1 MDIFFDTTTILY
13 VMLFV
18 GILLFVEGA
27 FYLLAGLRDGPEKRI
42 NRRLKLAAGTAD
54 RRAVLRKMRRESQGW
69 LSDSI
74 NRAMPKLDRLIAQSG
89 SEISTSRLA
98 IIMVALTVLI
108 FSFVTLS
115 TFVSPWKVFIPAVLI
130 GFGFPLLILYMR
142 RRRRLNKFIDQLPQ
156 AIDVLRSSLKA
167 GHPVA
172 TACSLVASEM
182 PDPIGSEF
190 GLLTDE
196 TTYGMDFEEALYNLT
211 NRIPKQ
217 DVEFFVVSLTVAR
230 STGGNLAEILGNLAQ
245 VLRDRSRMFAKVR
258 AVSAEGRWSGLIMG
272 LIPFW
277 VTGMLL
283 MFSPDYLASVK
294 DDPVFWPAMTVA
306 GLLLVTGHI
315 IIYKLVRFRV

>member
-1 MDIFFDTTTILY
+1 
-13 VMLFV
+13 
-18 GILLFVEGA
+18 
-27 FYLLAGLRDGPEKRI
+27 
-42 NRRLKLAAGTAD
+42 
-54 RRAVLRKMRRESQGW
+54 MRRESQGA
-69 LSDSI
+69 LSDTV
-74 NRAMPKLDRLIAQSG
+74 NRIVPRLDRLILQSG
-89 SEISTSRLA
+89 AEISTSRLMM
-98 IIMVALTVLI
+98 IMVALTALI
-108 FSFVTLS
+108 FSVVTLI
-115 TFVSPWKVFIPAVLI
+115 TFVSPWTVFVPAVLF
-130 GFGFPLLILYMR
+130 GFGFPLLVLYIR
-142 RRRRLNKFIDQLPQ
+142 RRRRLNKFVEQLPQ

-196 TTYGMDFEEALYNLT
+196 TTYGMDFEEALYNLAD
-211 NRIPKQ
+211 RIPKQ

-245 VLRDRSRMFAKVR
+245 VLRDRTRMFAKVR
-258 AVSAEGRWSGLIMG
+258 AVSAEGRWSGMIMG

-283 MFSPDYLASVK
+283 LFSPDYLASVK
-294 DDPVFWPAMTVA
+294 DDPIFWPAMTVA
-306 GLLLVTGHI
+306 AVLLVTGHI

>member
-1 MDIFFDTTTILY
+1 MEIFFDTTTILY
-13 VMLFV
+13 VLLFI
-18 GILLFVEGA
+18 GILLFVEGL
-27 FYLLAGLRDGPEKRI
+27 FYLIAGFRDGPEKRI
-42 NRRLKLAAGTAD
+42 NRRLKLAAGATD
-54 RRAVLRKMRRESQGW
+54 GRAVLRKMRRESQGW
-69 LSDSI
+69 LSDAI
-74 NRAMPKLDRLIAQSG
+74 NRAAPQLDRLIAQSG
-89 SEISTSRLA
+89 AKIPTSRLA
-98 IIMVALTVLI
+98 IIMVASTMLLYT
-108 FSFVTLS
+108 FVTLI
-115 TFVSPWKVFIPAVLI
+115 TFISPWKVLIPAVLI
-130 GFGFPLLILYMR
+130 GFGFPLLFLYIK
-142 RRRRLNKFIDQLPQ
+142 RRRRLNKFVEQLPQ

-172 TACSLVASEM
+172 TACNLVASEM

-196 TTYGMDFEEALYNLT
+196 TTYGIDFEEALYNLA

-245 VLRDRSRMFAKVR
+245 VLRDRARMFAKIR
-258 AVSAEGRWSGLIMG
+258 AVSAEGRWSGMIMG

-283 MFSPDYLASVK
+283 TFSPDYLTSVK
-294 DDPVFWPAMTVA
+294 DDPIFWPAMTVA
-306 GLLLVTGHI
+306 AVLLVTGHI

>member
-1 MDIFFDTTTILY
+1 MEIFFDSTTILY
-13 VMLFV
+13 VLLFI

-27 FYLLAGLRDGPEKRI
+27 FYLIAGFRDGPEKRI
-42 NRRLKLAAGTAD
+42 NRRLKLAAGTTD
-54 RRAVLRKMRRESQGW
+54 RRAVLRKMRRESQGL
-69 LSDSI
+69 LSDAI
-74 NRAMPKLDRLIAQSG
+74 NQAVPRLDRLILQSG
-89 SEISTSRLA
+89 AEISTSRLA
-98 IIMVALTVLI
+98 IIMVGLTVLI
-108 FSFVTLS
+108 FSFVTLI

-130 GFGFPLLILYMR
+130 GFGLPLLVLYVR
-142 RRRRLNKFIDQLPQ
+142 RRRRLNKFVEQLPQ
-156 AIDVLRSSLKA
+156 AIDILRASLKA

-196 TTYGMDFEEALYNLT
+196 TTYGMDFEEALYNLA

-217 DVEFFVVSLTVAR
+217 DVEFFIVSLTVAR

-245 VLRDRSRMFAKVR
+245 VLRDRTRMFAKIK
-258 AVSAEGRWSGLIMG
+258 AVSAEGRWSGMIMG

-277 VTGMLL
+277 VTGMLVT
-283 MFSPDYLASVK
+283 FSPDYLASVK
-294 DDPVFWPAMTVA
+294 DDPIFWPAMTVA
-306 GLLLVTGHI
+306 GVLLMIGHI